1 MRFTLHKICK
11 KDFFYKSL
19 KAILY
24 ISAITLLIFQIH
36 GVVTAFLEAQTT
48 YSISKMEMTKLFPP
62 TIVICPKVKNLKT
75 TSIGFES
82 SIIRNDAF
90 FKQFHWL
97 GQQFNI
103 SVNWVPVA
111 PGIKW
116 HGNLTLGNNLGIL
129 ANFLKIPTYGSVAL
143 L

>member
-48 YSISKMEMTKLFPP
+48 YSISKKEMTKVSPP
-62 TIVICPKVKNLKT
+62 TIVICPKIKNLKT
-75 TSIGFES
+75 GRFAFAMES
-82 SIIRNDAF
+82 SINRNDAF

-97 GQQFNI
+97 GQQLNI
-103 SVNWVPVA
+103 SVKWGPVA
-111 PGIKW
+111 PRLKW
-116 HGNLTLGNNLGIL
+116 KGYLTLGNNLGKL
-129 ANFLKIPTYGSVAL
+129 
-143 L
+143 